1 MAKAP
6 RKASPRAHA
15 AYHQLYRAF
24 GAVDRAHER
33 WLTSVGS
40 NGARYAVLAALAG
53 SDRAMTPSD
62 VSDDTGR
69 SPNAISPL
77 LRALHEEGLIKR
89 APNAAD
95 RRSHYLAL
103 TAPGRRMV
111 QRLERQEQAF
121 IQAALGGQSVKS
133 LNTLQE
139 SLRAVED
146 QALTIQ
152 RSH

>member
-1 MAKAP
+1 MAKTS

-15 AYHQLYRAF
+15 AYQQLYRAF

-40 NGARYAVLAALAG
+40 NGARYAVLAAL
-53 SDRAMTPSD
+53 SRSERPMTPSD